1 MNGSAYI
8 DQQIDA
14 RRQMQSVFATAQVG
28 YRESLILDLTA
39 RNDWSSTLAYTPHE
53 GSGFFYPSIGAA
65 WIMDKMLPMPEWV
78 SFSKI
83 RAVWSKVG
91 NDIPLYVTNPVS
103 HVGAGGEI
111 EYADAAP
118 FEDMKPE
125 MTTSVELGTEW
136 RFWDNRMNVSVT
148 WYKTNTRNQF
158 FKLPAKSGDL
168 YAYRYGNAGD
178 IRNTGWEASV
188 GGQPVLGKD
197 FGWKSELNF
206 STNRNKVLRLH
217 EDLPVFVYG
226 PSGFSSSYA
235 MKLKEGGAFG
245 DIYGKAFRRDENG
258 QILYETE
265 GEKKGLPQ
273 VEGEGN
279 LIKVG
284 NSNSKR
290 S

>member
-83 RAVWSKVG
+83 RAVWSKV
-91 NDIPLYVTNPVS
+91 
-103 HVGAGGEI
+103 
-111 EYADAAP
+111 
-118 FEDMKPE
+118 
-125 MTTSVELGTEW
+125 
-136 RFWDNRMNVSVT
+136 
-148 WYKTNTRNQF
+148 
-158 FKLPAKSGDL
+158 
-168 YAYRYGNAGD
+168 
-178 IRNTGWEASV
+178 
-188 GGQPVLGKD
+188 
-197 FGWKSELNF
+197 
-206 STNRNKVLRLH
+206 LRLH
-217 EDLPVFVYG
+217 EELPVFVYG

>member
-1 MNGSAYI
+1 
-8 DQQIDA
+8 
-14 RRQMQSVFATAQVG
+14 
-28 YRESLILDLTA
+28 
-39 RNDWSSTLAYTPHE
+39 
-53 GSGFFYPSIGAA
+53 
-65 WIMDKMLPMPEWV
+65 
-78 SFSKI
+78 
-83 RAVWSKVG
+83 
-91 NDIPLYVTNPVS
+91 
-103 HVGAGGEI
+103 
-111 EYADAAP
+111 
-118 FEDMKPE
+118 
-125 MTTSVELGTEW
+125 
-136 RFWDNRMNVSVT
+136 MNVSVT

-158 FKLPAKSGDL
+158 FKLPAKSGDQ
-168 YAYRYGNAGD
+168 YAYRYVNAGD

-235 MKLKEGGAFG
+235 MKLKEGGSFG